1 LAREGGAAG
10 SLDIGSLQQM
20 LTSLDTSAEDG
31 RIESD
36 LLQMASELTEDEIN
50 PALME
55 SVADTHDLGAGLPVE
70 EIDMSSAEMTTVLSA
85 ARDHRDE
92 DAGSGDRSGT
102 ATSRLTDSLRPDTEV
117 FDRAREVKQELI
129 SSGVISGDRE
139 LSDGAATD
147 ELVKVADSIATRMLD
162 DSDTDPVRDQDLILT
177 RMLGETDAAPDEDED
192 EYDDIDVAFS
202 AARDVATLRAALEI
216 TPDDGEMR
224 WWLAEALR
232 EQGELSDAYSEYR
245 WLIRHA
251 PSWHDTVAQALN
263 ECVMRD
269 QSSEMAHRLLGD
281 IYRRHGDIGRASAH
295 AAQALQ
301 QRKRTGHAR

>member
-1 LAREGGAAG
+1 
-10 SLDIGSLQQM
+10 
-20 LTSLDTSAEDG
+20 
-31 RIESD
+31 
-36 LLQMASELTEDEIN
+36 
-50 PALME
+50 
-55 SVADTHDLGAGLPVE
+55 
-70 EIDMSSAEMTTVLSA
+70 
-85 ARDHRDE
+85 
-92 DAGSGDRSGT
+92 
-102 ATSRLTDSLRPDTEV
+102 
-117 FDRAREVKQELI
+117 
-129 SSGVISGDRE
+129 
-139 LSDGAATD
+139 
-147 ELVKVADSIATRMLD
+147 MLD
-162 DSDTDPVRDQDLILT
+162 DNDTDPVRDQDLILT

-232 EQGELSDAYSEYR
+232 EQGELSDAYGEYR

-269 QSSEMAHRLLGD
+269 QSPEMAHRLLGD
-281 IYRRHGDIGRASAH
+281 IYRRRGDIGRASAH